1 MFTGIIEDLGVIK
14 KIEKNIKSM
23 SMVIESHMLEDV
35 KLGDSIATN
44 GLCLTVTHLEQ
55 QAFHVDIMVESV
67 DKSNLGYLKV
77 GDQVHLEKAMRMGDR
92 FGGHMVSG
100 HIDGVGK
107 LTKIYQEENAYWV
120 DIEIPSHLRKYA
132 VLKGSIAIDGISLT
146 IARKTNDGISVSIIP
161 HTATHTT
168 LLNKNIGDYVNLEMD
183 MMIKYVE
190 TLMTLKEDSEKDN
203 T

>member
-14 KIEKNIKSM
+14 KIDKNIKSM
-23 SMVIESHMLEDV
+23 SMVIESNILEDV

-44 GLCLTVTHLEQ
+44 GLCLTVTQLENNQ
-55 QAFHVDIMVESV
+55 FNVDVMVESV
-67 DKSNLGYLKV
+67 DKSNLGYLKE
-77 GDQVHLEKAMRMGDR
+77 GDHVHLEKAMRMGDR

-107 LTKIYQEENAYWV
+107 ITNIYQEENAYWV
-120 DIEIPSHLRKYA
+120 DIEIPMHLRKYA

-146 IARKTNDGISVSIIP
+146 IARKFKEGISVSIIP

-168 LLNKNIGDYVNLEMD
+168 LLKRSIGDYVNLEMD

-190 TLMTLKEDSEKDN
+190 TLMTLKEEN
-203 T
+203 EIEAT